1 MLATFNTRAV
11 ELRDEITGLA
21 SRLIRTPSIS
31 GTEGD
36 IAALIART
44 MTDLGYDEVFTDKI
58 GNVVGIIKG
67 DGTGPS
73 VMFNSHMDHVDPGEE
88 SLWEYAPYGGEIAD
102 GFVHGRA
109 ASDVKSG
116 LASQIYAG
124 YMLKNA
130 GKPLK
135 GDFIFTGVV
144 QEEPAEMF
152 GMRHLCDTTLP
163 EKGITFDLM
172 VSSEATNLD
181 LSLGHRGRAEI
192 EVVTYGR
199 TSHGSA
205 PWRGVNAVYKML
217 PVLEQVQVLADSL
230 PDDPFLGRATCTLT
244 RISCSPGELSITP
257 DKCVVSLDRRLVRGE
272 TKEDALSEIQAIL
285 DTLASQDP
293 DFKAEVRMR
302 TQLETSYTG
311 VSAECEKIHARLGS
325 GKGQPRGAALCP
337 GPGSPRPEARILPL
351 GFRDGRQLRHR
362 RTGNSHHRVF
372 AHGRALRAHPKRSL
386 RHCQACQSH
395 CRQRCHCVRVPG
407 LTSIYAVPL
416 PAAVVFL
423 LRPSAFSCL
432 IHS

>member
-311 VSAECEKIHARLGS
+311 VSAECEKYMHAWALEKDNPAVLRCVQALEALGQKPGFCRWDFGTDAS
-325 GKGQPRGAALCP
+325 YVTGVLGIPTIGYSPMEEHYAHTPKDRCDIAKLVKATAGNAAI
-337 GPGSPRPEARILPL
+337 A
-351 GFRDGRQLRHR
+351 
-362 RTGNSHHRVF
+362 
-372 AHGRALRAHPKRSL
+372 
-386 RHCQACQSH
+386 
-395 CRQRCHCVRVPG
+395 
-407 LTSIYAVPL
+407 YA
-416 PAAVVFL
+416 FL
-423 LRPSAFSCL
+423 A
-432 IHS
+432 